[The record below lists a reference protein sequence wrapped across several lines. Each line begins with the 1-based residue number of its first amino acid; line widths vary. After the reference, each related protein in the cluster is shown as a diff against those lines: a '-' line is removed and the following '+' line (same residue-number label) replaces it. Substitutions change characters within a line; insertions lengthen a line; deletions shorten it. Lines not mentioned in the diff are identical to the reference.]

1 MVWDPRKSLDELGSK
16 ISDNKTGLLGT
27 ALAPG
32 SGSVLG
38 STYDKNGAGSKTFGA
53 GWDDN
58 KNAIRGAAL
67 AATVPGVI
75 DPASAATLG
84 STQDKNGFLA
94 KSGVMNPGNYGLGSY
109 TTDGIDTTGANNL
122 QQQAALGATTAQN
135 RVPVSQPLSWNGVTA
150 QQLNTNNY
158 NQDRGGQLS
167 LVQQLQNQAN
177 GVGPSLAQN
186 QLQAGNE
193 ANIKAAMALG
203 ASQNGLNAG
212 QNIRQIQDATANSNL
227 QTAQQAANLR
237 LQEQQGAQQQLGSV
251 LSGVS
256 GQDLNVAN
264 NNSNLAQQ
272 ANIQNSLGALQAQS
286 TTGAQALQ
294 QQQQNDALVQAY
306 MNQGMTLEMAKMQA
320 ATAQNQLN
328 SNNYNAGQTR
338 IGNFLGAFGSGA
350 ASALTAGAA
359 G

>member
-1 MVWDPRKSLDELGSK
+1 MGWNPKAGGYLGTLGK
-16 ISDNKTGLLGT
+16 QIADNKGLVIGTLLG
-27 ALAPG
+27 G
-32 SGSVLG
+32 GLG
-38 STYDKNGAGSKTFGA
+38 G
-53 GWDDN
+53 
-58 KNAIRGAAL
+58 
-67 AATVPGVI
+67 
-75 DPASAATLG
+75 TLG
-84 STQDKNGFLA
+84 ATQDKNGFIKKTLA
-94 KSGVMNPGNYGLGSY
+94 TVGDQLTGIAPKVGLGKYDSGAVD
-109 TTDGIDTTGANNL
+109 TSGATDL
-122 QQQAALGATTAQN
+122 QNKAALGAMAAQS
-135 RVPVSQPLSWNGVTA
+135 RSPVSQPLSWNGVA
-150 QQLNTNNY
+150 GQQLNTNNY
-158 NQDRGGQLS
+158 NQDRGGQLA
-167 LVQQLQNQAN
+167 LAQQLQNQAN

-256 GQDLNVAN
+256 GQDIGVAN

-306 MNQGMTLEMAKMQA
+306 MNQGMSLEMAKMQA
-320 ATAQNQLN
+320 ATAQNNLD
-328 SNNYNAGQTR
+328 SNNYNANQSR
-338 IGNFLGAFGSGA
+338 IGNFIGALGGGS

-359 G
+359 KTK